1 MIIKSIA
8 SYYWT
13 ILARTRRPD
22 KPCHFIVL
30 EHNFYMDVRKKK
42 FSSSFFFHHVDKM
55 FCQKWDSNPRPH
67 LWTRTLI

>member
-30 EHNFYMDVRKKK
+30 EHNFYSCMNAWYLVWCGLWIFPHSLSYAENLAQLAPF
-42 FSSSFFFHHVDKM
+42 FSCK
-55 FCQKWDSNPRPH
+55 
-67 LWTRTLI
+67 